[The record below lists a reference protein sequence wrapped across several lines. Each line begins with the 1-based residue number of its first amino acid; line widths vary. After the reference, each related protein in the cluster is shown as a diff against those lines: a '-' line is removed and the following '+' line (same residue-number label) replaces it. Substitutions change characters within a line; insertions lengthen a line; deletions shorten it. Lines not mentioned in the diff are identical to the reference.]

1 MEAGEVPETEK
12 SGLRLANP
20 YIVYSPSVNQEAIYY
35 FPVVKENNIIS
46 NFTVLDTE
54 YGLMHQCGDDI
65 AEYLILIGVI

>member
-1 MEAGEVPETEK
+1 M
-12 SGLRLANP
+12 ANP
-20 YIVYSPSVNQEAIYY
+20 YIVYSPSVNQETIYY

-46 NFTVLDTE
+46 IFTVLDTE